1 MTYLGADVGVSTHTI
16 YETITTT
23 FLGQLIGIRNVKGQE
38 KLRKQ
43 LFAFTASEIPS
54 NLGEGMNQ
62 LPED

>member
-1 MTYLGADVGVSTHTI
+1 MTCLGADVGVSAQF